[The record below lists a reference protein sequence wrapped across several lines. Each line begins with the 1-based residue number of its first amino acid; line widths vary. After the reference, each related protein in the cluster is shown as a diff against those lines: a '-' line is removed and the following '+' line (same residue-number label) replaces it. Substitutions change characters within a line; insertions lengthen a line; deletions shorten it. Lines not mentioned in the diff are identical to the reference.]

1 MAATQVPGKNVGKIM
16 LYALSTCIW
25 CKKTKELLDKLGVE
39 YYYEY
44 IDLLQGADKDRA
56 LNEMKRWN
64 PDSNFPTL
72 VINDQKCIVGF
83 DENKIRET
91 LKL

>member
-1 MAATQVPGKNVGKIM
+1 MAAIQVPGKNVGKIN

-25 CKKTKELLDKLGVE
+25 CKKTKELLDKMGVE

-44 IDLLQGADKDRA
+44 VDLLQGDEKERA
-56 LNEMKRWN
+56 LREIRRWN

-83 DENKIRET
+83 DEDKIKET
-91 LKL
+91 LKP

>member
-1 MAATQVPGKNVGKIM
+1 MAATQVSGKNVGKIM